1 MRKALQLPRLEPTEE
16 SVFLNR
22 RRFLETAL
30 MAGAGTCLFPS
41 LGCAQPPPIPEGGPL
56 SVPLERPEVFPAK
69 RNSSF
74 DPPDLQLTD
83 RLVAATHNNF
93 YEFLPNRGGPV
104 WKYTG
109 NFEVEPWKV
118 EVGGECHKPRTFDL
132 DDLFGFEQEE
142 RVYRFRCVETWGM
155 NIPWTGFPLSRLL
168 KVVQPTDKARH
179 VRFITAQKP
188 GQMPGLSERHYPWPY
203 YEALRL
209 DEAMNDLTLA
219 VTGVYG
225 KPLLKQHGSP
235 VRIIA
240 PWKYGYKS
248 PKSIVKIELVAKNP
262 GTFWSAKP
270 YQHEYGYL
278 SNVNPN
284 IPHPR
289 WSQEWDYMLVAN
301 ATPRRGPRRP
311 TLMFNGYADQVGHL
325 YPDEPT
331 KPQHPMQRWQTAR

>member
-1 MRKALQLPRLEPTEE
+1 MRKALQLPRLEPTGE

-30 MAGAGTCLFPS
+30 LAGAGTCLFPS

-109 NFEVEPWKV
+109 SFEVEPWKV

-142 RVYRFRCVETWGM
+142 RVYRFRCVETWAM

-188 GQMPGLSERHYPWPY
+188 GQMPGLSERHYSWPY

-209 DEAMNDLTLA
+209 DEAMNDLALV

-248 PKSIVKIELVAKNP
+248 PKSIVKIELVPKQP
-262 GTFWSAKP
+262 GTFWSSKP

-311 TLMFNGYADQVGHL
+311 TLIFNGYADQVGHL